1 MVATPF
7 PQWNNHLNPLE
18 HLQAPDWICQPFIWV
33 LSPLDLWM
41 YKNPSYSPGSDL
53 ILPVPK
59 IFAPVFLGIS
69 CCPAGKYGLTMVEGL
84 TDGPAR
90 RSWAKG
96 RRAEGVQRCPET
108 ASKSLVNR
116 RNIWEWGRTFF
127 GVYIYIYICVFIWI
141 SYINIFQYIY
151 NYIM

>member
-96 RRAEGVQRCPET
+96 RRGSALSGNCIKITSEPE
-108 ASKSLVNR
+108 KHMGMR
-116 RNIWEWGRTFF
+116 KNIFWC
-127 GVYIYIYICVFIWI
+127 VYIYICVFIWI
-141 SYINIFQYIY
+141 SYINIIQYIY